1 MYSVDLSSMTL
12 TLPCCN
18 AFLAVKQEARA
29 RHQIIAT
36 DFSTLVVI
44 FPENLQLT
52 RKKIGFR

>member
-18 AFLAVKQEARA
+18 VFLAVKQEARA

-36 DFSTLVVI
+36 DFLTLVVI

-52 RKKIGFR
+52 RKKNWI